1 MGKCCLFLQFIS
13 CSDYY
18 GRLFVCKHLG
28 DYLDLGCRSLS
39 YLPFIWSLEMGH
51 WNLQQSDF
59 YVSGRQ
65 QRSGFWLVTRQAALT
80 GAYLNFKLDEML
92 LWKSATRLFSLY
104 IASALSPVFVS
115 ICLSFNSRLGVEWR
129 IPIHSHPFLVPGW

>member
-1 MGKCCLFLQFIS
+1 
-13 CSDYY
+13 
-18 GRLFVCKHLG
+18 
-28 DYLDLGCRSLS
+28 
-39 YLPFIWSLEMGH
+39 
-51 WNLQQSDF
+51 LQQSDF